1 VSRVYRVRIPPDL
14 EHQLQDFCARWHV
27 STSVAIR
34 LALRY
39 LMGHEEAVL
48 EALVPPEQEPIT
60 DPRSPEQIRN
70 ADQYLRTM
78 ESMDLEEVMRG
89 ILR

>member
-1 VSRVYRVRIPPDL
+1 
-14 EHQLQDFCARWHV
+14 
-27 STSVAIR
+27 
-34 LALRY
+34 
-39 LMGHEEAVL
+39 MGHEEAVL